1 MDVYK
6 IKDHEGLVKD
16 KHSGAILLSNHAKA
30 NEYLNKKKA
39 IEDSRKMASEIN
51 TIKERLDDI
60 EQMKDEL
67 SDIKSLLL
75 KLAGNGKD

>member
-1 MDVYK
+1 MEIYK

-39 IEDSRKMASEIN
+39 IEDGRKMASEIN
-51 TIKERLDDI
+51 TIKERLDGI
-60 EQMKDEL
+60 EKMQDEL
-67 SDIKSLLL
+67 SDIKSILL
-75 KLAGNGKD
+75 KLAGSGKE